1 MARVTVEDCV
11 DKVPNRF
18 DLVLLAAQRAR
29 EISGGSD
36 LTIDRDRD
44 KNPVVALREI
54 ADETIRPRDLLE
66 SLAVSLQKI
75 LPDDEDE
82 ADEIGSLSQSAEA
95 LRITAS
101 APARTSSLGGDYEG

>member
-11 DKVPNRF
+11 DKVTNRF

-29 EISGGSD
+29 EVSGGAE

-54 ADETIRPRDLLE
+54 AEETVTPADLKE
-66 SLAVSLQKI
+66 SLISGLQKVQI
-75 LPDDEDE
+75 DDDEMP
-82 ADEIGSLSQSAEA
+82 DEIGSIAQSAEA
-95 LRITAS
+95 LRLTAA
-101 APARTSSLGGDYEG
+101 APPRNQNIGGDYEG